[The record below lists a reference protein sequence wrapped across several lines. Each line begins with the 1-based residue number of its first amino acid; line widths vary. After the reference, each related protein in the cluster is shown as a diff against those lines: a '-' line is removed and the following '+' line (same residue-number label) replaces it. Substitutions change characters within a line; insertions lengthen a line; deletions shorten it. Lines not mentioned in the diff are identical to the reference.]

1 MAKNLFGTKIDIPA
15 DKRTKLVDLLNQ
27 QLVNT
32 VDLRSQTKH
41 AHWNVKGPNFY
52 QLHLLFDSLAGSLDE
67 PVDEI
72 AERLTAL
79 GGVAKA
85 TAKDVVE
92 STQLA
97 DYPHG
102 THDGMKLVGVMVDR
116 WATTTNGMRAAIGT
130 ADEIGDEAT
139 ADMLTGFVELMDKNL
154 WFLEAHTQ
162 G

>member
-1 MAKNLFGTKIDIPA
+1 MAKNLFRTKIDLPA
-15 DKRTKLVDLLNQ
+15 DGRAKLVDLLNQ

-52 QLHLLFDSLAGSLDE
+52 QLHLLFDAHAGSLDE
-67 PVDEI
+67 PIDEI

-79 GGVAKA
+79 GGVAKS

-92 STQLA
+92 NTQLA

-102 THDGMKLVGVMVDR
+102 THDGMKLVEVLVDR
-116 WATTTNGMRAAIGT
+116 WSTTSNGMRKAIGQ
-130 ADEIGDEAT
+130 ADELGDEAT

-154 WFLEAHTQ
+154 WFLEAHLQ